1 MPRTSGS
8 ASTYQLKFSKES
20 PDSGLVNRI
29 KNLKQENTILNED
42 DNQTECDD
50 GYGKDEPYG
59 RLSYKTDLVHSKQE
73 MQIMRGTLDIP

>member
-1 MPRTSGS
+1 MNS
-8 ASTYQLKFSKES
+8 SK
-20 PDSGLVNRI
+20 R
-29 KNLKQENTILNED
+29 LKQENTILNED

-50 GYGKDEPYG
+50 GYDKDEPYG